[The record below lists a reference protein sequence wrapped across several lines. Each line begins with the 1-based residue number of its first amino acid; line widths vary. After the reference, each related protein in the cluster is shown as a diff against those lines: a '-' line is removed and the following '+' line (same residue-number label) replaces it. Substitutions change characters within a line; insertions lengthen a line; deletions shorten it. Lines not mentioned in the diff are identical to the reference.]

1 MNDIK
6 TDTGQANDTG
16 NTEGTGSSTTPDSA
30 VQENTSAPAQ
40 APIDPGKAKLIPKQE
55 KQQGRPGDEGFR
67 DDFTEVD
74 ELRLPFWARGTLYI
88 LTTVF
93 IILVAWACTAKIDKI
108 VRAPGKF
115 VSTGHEIVIRP
126 LVDSIVSS
134 IDVHLGQVVHTGQK
148 ILTLDPTFAQSDL
161 DQVKIKIEAAKAI
174 IYRGTCELNHEAF
187 TVPEDDQNGTYLLQ
201 YNIYKQRMSEF
212 NSRIQSYNSQI
223 LSARESSRSASA
235 QLKELQNQLQYAEQ
249 IMQMRQEVY
258 QKGFDTK
265 LNLLQAENDYS
276 RYKNQAESLQNSI
289 AESNLKI
296 KQMES
301 EKSAY
306 IDNWNK
312 ELTTEVAK
320 YKSELDTYLEQQSK
334 AARLS
339 QLVDI
344 TAHQESV
351 VLEVGRIS
359 VGAVAKTGEAL
370 MTLVPLNEP
379 IEAEVHISPR
389 DVGFIRSGDECKI
402 KIDAFP
408 FQKHG
413 ALQGS
418 LKSISED
425 TIMDKTPSSQN
436 PGSYY
441 LGRVSL
447 SSTRLENVPEDTRL
461 MPGMSLSTEIV
472 VGHRTVISYLLY
484 PMISMFN
491 ESIREP

>member
-1 MNDIK
+1 MNGIK
-6 TDTGQANDTG
+6 KDTDQATDTGK
-16 NTEGTGSSTTPDSA
+16 TPDSESSSTPDNA
-30 VQENTSAPAQ
+30 VKENKSTPTQ
-40 APIDPGKAKLIPKQE
+40 TPVNPDKTERIPEQNKQH
-55 KQQGRPGDEGFR
+55 GRPGDEGFR

-74 ELRLPFWARGTLYI
+74 ELRLPFWARSTLYL

-93 IILVAWACTAKIDKI
+93 IILVAWACIAKIDKI

-134 IDVHLGQVVHTGQK
+134 IDVHLGQVVHKGQK

-174 IYRGTCELNHEAF
+174 IYRANCELNHETF

-201 YNIYKQRMSEF
+201 YNIYKQRTSEF
-212 NSRIQSYNSQI
+212 KAKVQSYQSQI
-223 LSARESSRSASA
+223 LSAGESSRSAAA
-235 QLKELQNQLQYAEQ
+235 QLKEVQNQIEYAEQ
-249 IMQMRQEVY
+249 ITQMRQEVY
-258 QKGFDTK
+258 QKGYDTK

-276 RYKNQAESLQNSI
+276 RYKNQAASLQNSI
-289 AESNLKI
+289 AASNLKI
-296 KQMES
+296 KELKS
-301 EKSAY
+301 EKNAY

-312 ELTTEVAK
+312 ELSTEVAK
-320 YKSELDTYLEQQSK
+320 YKNELDTYLEQQSK

-339 QLVDI
+339 QLVDV
-344 TAHQESV
+344 TAHRESV

-359 VGAVAKTGEAL
+359 VGSVAKTGEAL

-379 IEAEVHISPR
+379 IEAQVHISPR
-389 DVGFIRSGDECKI
+389 DVGFIRSGDACKI

-413 ALQGS
+413 VLQGS
-418 LKSISED
+418 LNSISED
-425 TIMDKTPSSQN
+425 TIIDKTSSRTKE
-436 PGSYY
+436 GAYY

-447 SSTRLENVPEDTRL
+447 SSTRLENVPKDTRL

-484 PMISMFN
+484 PMISMFD